1 MKPEVEDWMIGH
13 NGRWDEDD
21 VHLKNPNTPGFGRM
35 KSHPFLV
42 IFWMIAFIEFT
53 TLLWLM
59 LFLVKGN
66 FPYRWIFS
74 EWICDD
80 MWYSRTKYPHW
91 MFLRVKEA
99 LLDAV
104 STSHHSPHTWGSHVE
119 LIWFIL
125 GIVPLTG
132 DLGCCGYSLGG
143 SVYKDCQVEP
153 VRVGILGGPSKGGI
167 GLCRCV
173 WLKLGIPPATS
184 RFITSPPKL
193 TLRAQVKIFAG
204 TSWLSRDRHATHL
217 QLGNAKNHE
226 NQHQGIDRLH
236 LSMCLFAAET
246 HKMQHAK
253 LSNGFKTD
261 GYSQNPAEQV

>member
-132 DLGCCGYSLGG
+132 DLGCCGYSWIWSLWH
-143 SVYKDCQVEP
+143 P
-153 VRVGILGGPSKGGI
+153 I
-167 GLCRCV
+167 GCLTHRWWHSSTATWAFARQPMAWEQGAV
-173 WLKLGIPPATS
+173 QRGLPATVWW
-184 RFITSPPKL
+184 RRGGTQPQHFGLDKL
-193 TLRAQVKIFAG
+193 FRG
-204 TSWLSRDRHATHL
+204 
-217 QLGNAKNHE
+217 
-226 NQHQGIDRLH
+226 
-236 LSMCLFAAET
+236 
-246 HKMQHAK
+246 
-253 LSNGFKTD
+253 
-261 GYSQNPAEQV
+261 